1 MTVKPL
7 LVCVLTPRTYE
18 EGGNFPALLQLRDV
32 APTPTMDE
40 HSDSAVKDDLLGK
53 LVEFMESA
61 EFDPRLAED
70 WAGTKPSRRKPIC
83 QENFAKG
90 VENFRNASYVM
101 VANTQM
107 GKTLSFLFLMFK
119 AGLMRGMPSILLTKN
134 NTSELNRMKGNI
146 EKFNKIVKASW
157 KAVKKAHRKPHPQAT
172 DMRIPD
178 DVRVRATVFLCL
190 LQSAQSSVASP
201 PTLSTA
207 KLRGICDDANCCHH
221 KVNSCISW
229 VHSGHESS
237 HVSQSRCSAAA
248 LLCACCVREFRK
260 SWRSWNRY
268 SVCVH
273 MKNSRR
279 LSTFDSALANAA
291 SRQFFDEFRQ
301 GRPCLTHDVSDP
313 PLSVFFRLCSAAC
326 GRIEPFSGFRAN
338 MSRNAGFARV
348 SSSMLR
354 GFSSCFFFC
363 PVHRCLSWRRRLMR
377 PSSLSSSL
385 LSRTRRTTAST
396 SSRCLFL

>member
-1 MTVKPL
+1 M
-7 LVCVLTPRTYE
+7 
-18 EGGNFPALLQLRDV
+18 LQLRDV

-53 LVEFMESA
+53 LIEFMESA

-178 DVRVRATVFLCL
+178 DVSACNYFFCVCL

-201 PTLSTA
+201 PTLSAA
-207 KLRGICDDANCCHH
+207 KLRGICDATCCRH

-248 LLCACCVREFRK
+248 LLCACWVREFRK
-260 SWRSWNRY
+260 SWLSWNRY

-279 LSTFDSALANAA
+279 ISTFDSALANAA
-291 SRQFFDEFRQ
+291 GSSLTSF
-301 GRPCLTHDVSDP
+301 GRAGPVWTHVVSDP
-313 PLSVFFRLCSAAC
+313 PLCVFFRLWSAAC

-338 MSRNAGFARV
+338 VSRNAGFARV
-348 SSSMLR
+348 SSSVLR
-354 GFSSCFFFC
+354 GFSSCFFLPC
-363 PVHRCLSWRRRLMR
+363 
-377 PSSLSSSL
+377 
-385 LSRTRRTTAST
+385 A
-396 SSRCLFL
+396 